1 MNRLLAAFQHV
12 QWCDIAYGRVESL
25 RIVVFHKAAYRPL
38 CVLDRQWRRRT
49 NALALD
55 RPVIAFD
62 LAIALR
68 IEWACAD
75 VRHPRDLHEV
85 LEVIRDELRTVVR
98 DDPRTRPREPL
109 TSLLQQNLNFLLLP
123 FKMSRRFLER

>member
-12 QWCDIAYGRVESL
+12 QWC
-25 RIVVFHKAAYRPL
+25 
-38 CVLDRQWRRRT
+38 RRT

-98 DDPRTRPREPL
+98 DDPRTRLSVPAGIERTFPAAGMRFWNLVIPL
-109 TSLLQQNLNFLLLP
+109 VLP
-123 FKMSRRFLER
+123 GW